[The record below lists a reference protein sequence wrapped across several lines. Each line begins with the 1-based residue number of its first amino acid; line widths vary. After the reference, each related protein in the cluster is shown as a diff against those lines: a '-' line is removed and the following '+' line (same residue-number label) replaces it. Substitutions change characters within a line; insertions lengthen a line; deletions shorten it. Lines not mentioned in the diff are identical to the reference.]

1 MNASPLRLP
10 DAGSIEAVDRAG
22 GSPRPQLSRSGCG
35 LIEREKRED
44 KHRDGAADYPQVG
57 PDGTHDTP
65 LPDWF
70 DYLPRELRFFQDW
83 MDSSAAAH
91 RVFANWRWIFMITPI
106 RAEVGC
112 IPVPC
117 SHHKSGSCQC
127 CPRTTLRT
135 AS

>member
-57 PDGTHDTP
+57 PDGTHETP
-65 LPDWF
+65 PARLVRLPAARAAVLSGLDGLERSRAPRF
-70 DYLPRELRFFQDW
+70 CELALDIRDYT
-83 MDSSAAAH
+83 
-91 RVFANWRWIFMITPI
+91 NK
-106 RAEVGC
+106 G
-112 IPVPC
+112 
-117 SHHKSGSCQC
+117 GG
-127 CPRTTLRT
+127 
-135 AS
+135 